1 MALSSEARPTGSA
14 GASTVVAPDSAMLEL
29 RRIADAGAAKIS
41 AENFPV
47 ALRALPRHVRDDLR
61 RAYGFAR
68 FVDDVGDEA
77 AGDRLALLDEIE
89 RDVRAL
95 EGGTPTLAPVRD
107 LLPLLRQHGLALQP
121 LLDLI
126 EANRRDQRVTRYP
139 TFDDLLEYCR
149 LSAAPVGRIVLAIAH
164 VDDPQAIQRSD
175 QVCAALQVLEHCQD
189 VGEDARAGRVYL
201 PGEDLRTARV
211 AEPDLLGTT
220 TTPPIRRAV
229 AINVERADRLLRE
242 GPGLVRGLS
251 GWAKLAVSGYVA
263 GGRATAAALRKR
275 DYDVLASTITPSRL
289 GTVAHMARL
298 LVPV

>member
-1 MALSSEARPTGSA
+1 MGGADLSEAQLSA
-14 GASTVVAPDSAMLEL
+14 VLERLAASAA
-29 RRIADAGAAKIS
+29 AQAG

-47 ALRALPRHVRDDLR
+47 ALRILPRGARDKLGR
-61 RAYGFAR
+61 TYAYAR

-77 AGDRLALLDEIE
+77 PGNRLALLDAVDA
-89 RDVRAL
+89 DVRAL
-95 EGGTPTLAPVRD
+95 AGGTPRLPVVRA
-107 LLPLLRQHGLALQP
+107 LRPLVDECGTPLRP
-121 LLDLI
+121 FLDLI
-126 EANRRDQRVTRYP
+126 EANRLDQTVNSYR
-139 TFDDLLEYCR
+139 TFDDLLRYCDY
-149 LSAAPVGRIVLAIAH
+149 SAAPVGRIVLHIAGAATAQN
-164 VDDPQAIQRSD
+164 VADSD
-175 QVCAALQVLEHCQD
+175 TVCNALQVLEHCQD

>member
-1 MALSSEARPTGSA
+1 MRGIDPVREGDWAVLEQLAARSA
-14 GASTVVAPDSAMLEL
+14 AQMG
-29 RRIADAGAAKIS
+29 

-47 ALRALPRHVRDDLR
+47 ALRAVPRQPREYLKSVY
-61 RAYGFAR
+61 AYAR

-77 AGDRLALLDEIE
+77 PGGRLALLDLVEA
-89 RDVRAL
+89 DVRTLSGGNPVLPVVSAL
-95 EGGTPTLAPVRD
+95 GPVLRACAS
-107 LLPLLRQHGLALQP
+107 PLELF
-121 LLDLI
+121 LDLI
-126 EANRRDQRVTRYP
+126 EANRTDQTVRRYD
-139 TFDDLLEYCR
+139 TFADLLGYCR
-149 LSAAPVGRIVLAIAH
+149 LSAAPVGRIVLHIAGAAT
-164 VDDPQAIQRSD
+164 PRNIARSD
-175 QVCAALQVLEHCQD
+175 AVCAALQVLEHCQD
-189 VGEDARAGRVYL
+189 AGEDARAGRVYL